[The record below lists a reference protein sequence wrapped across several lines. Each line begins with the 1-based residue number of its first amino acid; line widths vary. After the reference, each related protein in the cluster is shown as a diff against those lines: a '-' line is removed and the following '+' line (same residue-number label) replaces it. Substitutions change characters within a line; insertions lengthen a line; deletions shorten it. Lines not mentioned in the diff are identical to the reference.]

1 MNATAAEMRAKLLAR
16 VRGRR
21 VPLAGE
27 FDAEGS
33 DKPYSPAGMLHG
45 LHSKIRRTGEDGISN
60 LLGNVV
66 LEPRNP
72 FEPKRRRNP
81 KREVVAAVL
90 ECALLLTVWLYFNFR

>member
-16 VRGRR
+16 VRGQR
-21 VPLAGE
+21 VPLAE
-27 FDAEGS
+27 ERDVEGG
-33 DKPYSPAGMLHG
+33 DQPFSPAGMLHG
-45 LHSKIRRTGEDGISN
+45 IRSKIRRTGEDGIAN

-72 FEPKRRRNP
+72 FEPKRHRNP

-90 ECALLLTVWLYFNFR
+90 ECAVLLAVWFYFNFR